1 MDQLNKVAPDDGGND
16 AASKVSEE
24 GKGVKDKDNVDVA
37 SDGSPRRFYHTVRV
51 CLVTIAICTCKTPL
65 ITESL
70 R

>member
-51 CLVTIAICTCKTPL
+51 CFSHNSDMYVLNA
-65 ITESL
+65 SNY
-70 R
+70 